1 MCRNNNRELYQQ
13 EMKKVQEEMNLKIQS
28 LYEKM
33 DKKEEKYEMEIAK
46 LQKKLEFLHQN
57 QKYYF

>member
-33 DKKEEKYEMEIAK
+33 DKKEEKYEM
-46 LQKKLEFLHQN
+46 
-57 QKYYF
+57 